1 MNPTWSI
8 LLALGGAVFLSLG
21 TVLQWLGH
29 ERHGR
34 GVAEAWRVAVQP
46 LWWLGILAGAL
57 GTLSY
62 YAALWTGLLSLVQ
75 PLSSLHIV
83 FTAVGMAWLRKEAV
97 LGLRA
102 GSIALVALGVVAGL
116 VGESTESVLVPP
128 PQLWGALVF
137 LGVLFAV
144 GLATLLLPRASDRL
158 SVWAGCSYSVSAVAW
173 KGVAEMGATIPGVVV
188 GMLFGATYVLGF
200 VFLQAAFR
208 RGGAASVNAVATGV
222 ATALPMLA
230 AKWVF
235 AEPIGILTWVGAT
248 LIVAG
253 VVVGGCRRGP
263 GAPCV

>member
-8 LLALGGAVFLSLG
+8 LFALGGAAFLSLG

-29 ERHGR
+29 ECHGR
-34 GVAEAWRVAVQP
+34 MTPEPWRVAAQP
-46 LWWLGILAGAL
+46 RWWLGILAGAV

-83 FTAVGMAWLRKEAV
+83 FTAMAMAWLRKEAV
-97 LGLRA
+97 QGLRA
-102 GSIALVALGVVAGL
+102 GSIALVALGVMAGL

-128 PQLWGALVF
+128 QLWGALVF
-137 LGVLFAV
+137 LGVLVVV

-158 SVWAGCSYSVSAVAW
+158 SIWAGCTYSVSAVAW
-173 KGVAEMGATIPGVVV
+173 KGIAEMGATIPGVVV
-188 GMLFGATYVLGF
+188 GMIFGASYVLGF

-235 AEPIGILTWVGAT
+235 AEPIGILTWIGAA

-253 VVVGGCRRGP
+253 VVMGGYRRVGVGSG
-263 GAPCV
+263 V

>member
-29 ERHGR
+29 DRHGR
-34 GVAEAWRVAVQP
+34 MTPDPWRVAVQP
-46 LWWLGILAGAL
+46 LWWLGILAGAM

-83 FTAVGMAWLRKEAV
+83 LTAVSMAWLRKEAV

-102 GSIALVALGVVAGL
+102 GSISLVALGVLVCL

-128 PQLWGALVF
+128 QLPGALIF
-137 LGVLFAV
+137 LAVLAVV

-158 SVWAGCSYSVSAVAW
+158 SVWAGCAYSVSAVAW
-173 KGVAEMGATIPGVVV
+173 KGIAEMGATIPGVVV

-253 VVVGGCRRGP
+253 VVMGGCKRGP
-263 GAPCV
+263 GKACV

>member
-8 LLALGGAVFLSLG
+8 LLALGGAVFLSMG
-21 TVLQWLGH
+21 TILQWLGH

-34 GVAEAWRVAVQP
+34 GTPEPWRVGVQP
-46 LWWLGILAGAL
+46 MWWLGIFTGAL

-83 FTAVGMAWLRKEAV
+83 LTAVGMAWLRKEAV

-102 GSIALVALGVVAGL
+102 GSISLVAVGVLACL
-116 VGESTESVLVPP
+116 LGESTESVLVPP
-128 PQLWGALVF
+128 QLGGAMVF
-137 LGVLFAV
+137 LGVLAVV
-144 GLATLLLPRASDRL
+144 GLSTLLLPRVADRL
-158 SVWAGCSYSVSAVAW
+158 SVWAGCAYSISAVAW
-173 KGVAEMGATIPGVVV
+173 KGIAEMGATIPGVVV
-188 GMLFGATYVLGF
+188 GMIFGATYVLGF

-235 AEPIGILTWVGAT
+235 AEPIGVLTWVGAT
-248 LIVAG
+248 FIVAG
-253 VVVGGCRRGP
+253 VVMGGYRRGAGVP
-263 GAPCV
+263 GT